1 MTREA
6 SKPTTVREYE
16 RAVRTADAMISS
28 YLNQI
33 AQLERY
39 MREWI
44 GMRERA
50 LKKAEEQRDL

>member
-1 MTREA
+1 MSRED
-6 SKPTTVREYE
+6 SLPTSVHEYE

-39 MREWI
+39 MREWV

-50 LKKAEEQRDL
+50 LKKAEEQRGS